1 MGILEG
7 LGWVGMTVLKFAITP
22 SLMIG
27 NGYQFVETWIL
38 TSISAC
44 VSVTLFYF
52 FGTAIFK
59 WIDAKRNKKQKPVF
73 TAKGR
78 RTVKFLRK
86 FGLIGLSLVS
96 VFLSVPIAG
105 VLSAKFFRE
114 PRVVLPVLYF
124 AFTGWSLLL
133 TYFSVQ
139 GVALFNA

>member
-1 MGILEG
+1 MGILEA
-7 LGWVGMTVLKFAITP
+7 LGWIGMTVIKFAITP

-27 NGYQFVETWIL
+27 NGYQFWETWIL
-38 TSISAC
+38 TSASAC

-52 FGTAIFK
+52 FGSAIFK
-59 WIDAKRNKKQKPVF
+59 WVGQKRKKEKSGF
-73 TAKGR
+73 SARGR
-78 RTVKFLRK
+78 RTVTFLRK
-86 FGLIGLSLVS
+86 FGLIGLTLTS

-105 VLSAKFFRE
+105 VLSAKFFRD

-139 GVALFNA
+139 GVAFLDA